1 VFEYVYFARPDSV
14 LDGKLVYP
22 VRMNLGR
29 ELAKEHPAPDADI
42 VVGVPDSATPAALGY
57 SQASGIPFVEGLVKN
72 RYVGRTFIKPDQRLR
87 EVGVHL
93 KFNPLREVLQDK
105 RVVLVEDS
113 IVRGTTTH
121 RVIQMLR
128 RAGAREVH
136 MRVTFPPITH
146 PCFYGID
153 MGTRW
158 ELIGAQKT
166 IDEIC
171 DSIGADSLGFLSKE
185 GLVNATMSKR
195 ERLCMACLT
204 GEYPRPVPLQM
215 DKLSMEPAQDALDRH
230 EADYTHPAAH
240 PLRNL

>member
-1 VFEYVYFARPDSV
+1 
-14 LDGKLVYP
+14 
-22 VRMNLGR
+22 MNLGR

-42 VVGVPDSATPAALGY
+42 VVGVPDSATPAAIGY

-93 KFNPLREVLQDK
+93 KFNPLREVLQD
-105 RVVLVEDS
+105 RSVVLVEDS
-113 IVRGTTTH
+113 IVRGTTLL

-136 MRVTFPPITH
+136 LRVTFPPITH

-158 ELIGAQKT
+158 ELIASQKSV
-166 IDEIC
+166 DEIR
-171 DSIGADSLGFLSKE
+171 DHIGADSLGYLSQD
-185 GLVNATMSKR
+185 GLVTAVAAAR
-195 ERLCMACLT
+195 EGLCMACFT

-215 DKLSMEPAQDALDRH
+215 DKLALEPADGSLNPHQA
-230 EADYTHPAAH
+230 EYTL
-240 PLRNL
+240 PLRRV

>member
-1 VFEYVYFARPDSV
+1 LDEIDVVMPIPDSSRPSAMEV
-14 LDGKLVYP
+14 ARKLGKEY
-22 VRMNLGR
+22 R
-29 ELAKEHPAPDADI
+29 E
-42 VVGVPDSATPAALGY
+42 GFY
-57 SQASGIPFVEGLVKN
+57 KN

-158 ELIGAQKT
+158 ELIAAQKT

>member
-1 VFEYVYFARPDSV
+1 PDSL

-22 VRMNLGR
+22 IRMNLGR

-42 VVGVPDSATPAALGY
+42 VVGVPDSATPAAIGY

-93 KFNPLREVLQDK
+93 KFNPLREVLQD
-105 RVVLVEDS
+105 RSVVLVEDS
-113 IVRGTTTH
+113 IVRGTTLL

-128 RAGAREVH
+128 RAGARQVH
-136 MRVTFPPITH
+136 LRVTFPPITH

-158 ELIGAQKT
+158 ELLASQKSVE
-166 IDEIC
+166 EIREH
-171 DSIGADSLGFLSKE
+171 IGADSLGYLSPD
-185 GLVNATMSKR
+185 GLVNAVAAAR
-195 ERLCMACLT
+195 DGLCMACFT
-204 GEYPRPVPLQM
+204 GDYPGPVPLQM
-215 DKLSMEPAQDALDRH
+215 DKLALEPADESLSRH
-230 EADYTHPAAH
+230 QAEYTL
-240 PLRNL
+240 PLRRV